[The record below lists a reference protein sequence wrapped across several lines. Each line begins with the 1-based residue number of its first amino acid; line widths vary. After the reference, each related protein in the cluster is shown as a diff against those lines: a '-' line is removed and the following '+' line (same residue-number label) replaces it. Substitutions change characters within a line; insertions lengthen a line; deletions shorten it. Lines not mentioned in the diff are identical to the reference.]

1 MFDGI
6 PYTFFEVDDKIDK
19 EMELVDEK
27 IALKQ
32 DKQVLNCSLV
42 KFRLKATKLP
52 SVSGS
57 SSSFVVVISVTIDV
71 DTGP

>member
-27 IALKQ
+27 IALK
-32 DKQVLNCSLV
+32 
-42 KFRLKATKLP
+42 
-52 SVSGS
+52 
-57 SSSFVVVISVTIDV
+57 
-71 DTGP
+71 